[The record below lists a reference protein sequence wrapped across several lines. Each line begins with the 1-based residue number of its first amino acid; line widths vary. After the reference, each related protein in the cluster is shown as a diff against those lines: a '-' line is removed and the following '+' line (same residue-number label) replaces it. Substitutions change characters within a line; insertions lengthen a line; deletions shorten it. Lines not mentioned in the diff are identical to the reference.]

1 MGPEQS
7 AGGVGESRRQV
18 REGLLGLA
26 KESGF
31 EPKCDGKRSRGV
43 ILFDVSL

>member
-1 MGPEQS
+1 M
-7 AGGVGESRRQV
+7 GESRSQV
-18 REGLLGLA
+18 REGFPSLA

-31 EPKCDGKRSRGV
+31 DSKCDGKCHRGV